1 MKYQKLSSPRRRGSS
16 LSITSLNSD
25 FSLDSRPCL
34 RSQVHGNDKFIYNF
48 FLLFFYLFI
57 FLFVYSGNASAQQV
71 SLSLSP
77 PLLELFIKPG
87 KAIMVAYKL
96 DNLGDPTFL
105 NLKILPFETKDNL
118 GNIRIKPEFEGPVR
132 FSLDNADLTLDQPF
146 FLKTN
151 GSQQILLRIR
161 IPENITDGDYYYS
174 LLAETTPPTA
184 SEGIGSARAKATI
197 GSNILVTISN
207 SGNIDIKP
215 KISLFSTRG
224 GLTLGQNIKFFDSS
238 DQIPVVLTVVNKGKN
253 MMKPEGQIS
262 LKGNF
267 GETIKYD
274 IISKNILAESERLLE
289 ATPSAS
295 VECGDRR
302 DAKFCVSTLI
312 LSGFFIGKYNLSTE
326 IRFGENSPTIF
337 GSTIFYAF
345 PFKITG
351 GIILAIVIVVFIL
364 SRHFREDGN

>member
-1 MKYQKLSSPRRRGSS
+1 MKNYKIQITRYKQFSIFNFQFSKL
-16 LSITSLNSD
+16 LIL
-25 FSLDSRPCL
+25 
-34 RSQVHGNDKFIYNF
+34 I
-48 FLLFFYLFI
+48 
-57 FLFVYSGNASAQQV
+57 LFVSWSLFLVPFVNAQQV
-71 SLSLSP
+71 SLSISP

-105 NLKILPFETKDNL
+105 NLKILPFEAKDNL

-151 GSQQILLRIR
+151 DSQQILLRIR

-215 KISLFSTRG
+215 KIALFSTRG
-224 GLTLGQNIKFFDSS
+224 GLTLGQNIKVFDSS
-238 DQIPVVLTVVNKGKN
+238 DKIPVVLTVVNKGKN

-289 ATPSAS
+289 ATPSAQIDC
-295 VECGDRR
+295 ENNRT
-302 DAKFCVSTLI
+302 DAACRVSTSLI

-337 GSTIFYAF
+337 GSTTFYAF
-345 PFKITG
+345 PFKIMG
-351 GIILAIVIVVFIL
+351 GIILATIIIVFIIK
-364 SRHFREDGN
+364 RRKEE

>member
-1 MKYQKLSSPRRRGSS
+1 MKFKNILLTILFLTIPYS
-16 LSITSLNSD
+16 LIPNPS
-25 FSLDSRPCL
+25 F
-34 RSQVHGNDKFIYNF
+34 
-48 FLLFFYLFI
+48 
-57 FLFVYSGNASAQQV
+57 AQQV
-71 SLSLSP
+71 SLSISP

-105 NLKILPFETKDNL
+105 NLKILPFEAKDNL

-151 GSQQILLRIR
+151 YSQQILLRIR

-215 KISLFSTRG
+215 KIALFSTRG
-224 GLTLGQNIKFFDSS
+224 GLTLGQNIKVFDSS
-238 DQIPVVLTVVNKGKN
+238 DKIPVVLTIANKGKN

-289 ATPSAS
+289 ATPSATINCDQGREQKCLFS
-295 VECGDRR
+295 T
-302 DAKFCVSTLI
+302 TLI

-337 GSTIFYAF
+337 ASTIFYAF
-345 PFKITG
+345 PFKIAG
-351 GIILAIVIVVFIL
+351 GILLATVIIIFIIK
-364 SRHFREDGN
+364 RKNE

>member
-1 MKYQKLSSPRRRGSS
+1 
-16 LSITSLNSD
+16 
-25 FSLDSRPCL
+25 FC
-34 RSQVHGNDKFIYNF
+34 GNA
-48 FLLFFYLFI
+48 FLLMKNYKIQITRYKQFSI
-57 FLFVYSGNASAQQV
+57 FNFQFSKLLILILFVSWSLFLVPFVNAQQV
-71 SLSLSP
+71 SLSISP

-105 NLKILPFETKDNL
+105 NLKILPFEAKDNL

-151 GSQQILLRIR
+151 DSQQILLRIR

-215 KISLFSTRG
+215 KIALFSTRG
-224 GLTLGQNIKFFDSS
+224 GLTLGQNIKVFDSS
-238 DQIPVVLTVVNKGKN
+238 DKIPVVLTVVNKGKN

-289 ATPSAS
+289 ATPSAQIDC
-295 VECGDRR
+295 ENNRT
-302 DAKFCVSTLI
+302 DAACRVSTSLI

-337 GSTIFYAF
+337 GSTTFYAF
-345 PFKITG
+345 PFKIMG
-351 GIILAIVIVVFIL
+351 GIILATIIIVFIIK
-364 SRHFREDGN
+364 RRKEE

>member
-1 MKYQKLSSPRRRGSS
+1 MKKIILIILFLTIPYSLVPSPS
-16 LSITSLNSD
+16 
-25 FSLDSRPCL
+25 
-34 RSQVHGNDKFIYNF
+34 H
-48 FLLFFYLFI
+48 
-57 FLFVYSGNASAQQV
+57 AQQV

-87 KAIMVAYKL
+87 KAIMIAYSLK
-96 DNLGDPTFL
+96 NYGDPTFL
-105 NLKILPFETKDNL
+105 NLKILPFEAKDNL

-151 GSQQILLRIR
+151 DSQQILLRIR

-174 LLAETTPPTA
+174 LLAETIPPTS

-215 KISLFSTRG
+215 KISIFSTRG
-224 GLTLGQNIKFFDSS
+224 GFTLGQNVKFYDSS
-238 DQIPVVLTVVNKGKN
+238 DKIPVVLTVVNKGKN

-267 GETIKYD
+267 GETAKYD
-274 IISKNILAESERLLE
+274 IISKNILAESERLIE
-289 ATPSAS
+289 ATPSADLS
-295 VECGDRR
+295 SRIYHPSSLV
-302 DAKFCVSTLI
+302 
-312 LSGFFIGKYNLSTE
+312 LSGFFIGKYSLSTQMK
-326 IRFGENSPTIF
+326 FGENSPMIF
-337 GSTIFYAF
+337 GSTVFYAF
-345 PFKITG
+345 PFKIMG
-351 GIILAIVIVVFIL
+351 GIILATIIIVFIIK
-364 SRHFREDGN
+364 RRKEE

>member
-1 MKYQKLSSPRRRGSS
+1 MRKTIIFIIF
-16 LSITSLNSD
+16 IT
-25 FSLDSRPCL
+25 
-34 RSQVHGNDKFIYNF
+34 FITII
-48 FLLFFYLFI
+48 LPL
-57 FLFVYSGNASAQQV
+57 ATAHAQQV
-71 SLSLSP
+71 SLSISP

-96 DNLGDPTFL
+96 ENLGDPTFL
-105 NLKILPFETKDNL
+105 NLKILPFEAKDNL
-118 GNIRIKPEFEGPVR
+118 GNIRIKSEFEGPVR

-151 GSQQILLRIR
+151 DSQQILLRIR

-174 LLAETTPPTA
+174 LLAETTPSTA
-184 SEGIGSARAKATI
+184 SEGIDSARAKATI

-215 KISLFSTRG
+215 KISLFSVRG
-224 GLTLGQNIKFFDSS
+224 GLTLGQNIKVFDSL

-267 GETIKYD
+267 GETAKYD

-289 ATPSAS
+289 ATSSAS
-295 VECGDRR
+295 
-302 DAKFCVSTLI
+302 FPPPTTLV

-326 IRFGENSPTIF
+326 IKFGENSPTIF
-337 GSTIFYAF
+337 GSTMFYAF
-345 PFKITG
+345 PFKIGG
-351 GIILAIVIVVFIL
+351 GIFLTIIIVVFIIK
-364 SRHFREDGN
+364 RNRE

>member
-1 MKYQKLSSPRRRGSS
+1 MQN
-16 LSITSLNSD
+16 LNSK
-25 FSLDSRPCL
+25 FKSL
-34 RSQVHGNDKFIYNF
+34 FTFY
-48 FLLFFYLFI
+48 FLLS
-57 FLFVYSGNASAQQV
+57 FLTFAFLLLTFPIHAQQV
-71 SLSLSP
+71 SLSISP

-96 DNLGDPTFL
+96 ENLGDPTFL
-105 NLKILPFETKDNL
+105 NLKILPFEAKDNL
-118 GNIRIKPEFEGPVR
+118 GNIRIKSEFEGPVR

-151 GSQQILLRIR
+151 DSQQILLRIR

-174 LLAETTPPTA
+174 LLAETSPPTA
-184 SEGIGSARAKATI
+184 SEGIDSARAKATI

-215 KISLFSTRG
+215 KISLFSIRG
-224 GLTLGQNIKFFDSS
+224 GLTLGQNIKVFDSL

-267 GETIKYD
+267 GETAKYD

-295 VECGDRR
+295 
-302 DAKFCVSTLI
+302 FSPPTTLV

-326 IRFGENSPTIF
+326 IKFGENSPTIF
-337 GSTIFYAF
+337 SSTMFYAF
-345 PFKITG
+345 PFKIIAG
-351 GIILAIVIVVFIL
+351 ILIALLIIILVIKKNK
-364 SRHFREDGN
+364 EKE